1 MSNAPVAIIGI
12 GCRFPGADT
21 PKAFWD
27 LLTRGEDAVREVP
40 AERWDIDA
48 LYDPDSTQT
57 GKMMTRWGGFL
68 DGVAAF
74 DAPFFRISPR
84 EAARMDPQQRLLLE
98 ASWEALEDAGQVPE
112 TLAGSRTGVFVGIA
126 NSDASRLHLHDP
138 HGIDV
143 HTNTGSAYSIAAN
156 RLSYVYDFRGPS
168 LAIDTAC
175 SSSLVA
181 VHLACQS
188 LRSGESTLALAGGVN
203 LILTP
208 EITIGFSRLAAMAP
222 DGRCKAFDAKAN
234 GYVRSEGVGIVAL
247 KLLSQALEDGDPIV
261 AIIQGSAV
269 NQDGRSNGLTAP
281 NRWAQEA
288 VIAEAY
294 SNAGVAPGEVAYVEA
309 HGTGTLLGD
318 PIEAK
323 ALGAVLGKD
332 RPEGRPCILGS
343 VKTNI
348 GHTEA
353 AAGIAGLIKVALAL
367 KHRQIPPNLHFEEPN
382 PYIPFNELPLRVPT
396 VLEAWPDGPAIAGV
410 SSFGFGGTNAHV
422 VLSAAPAREAETPP
436 TPGAAL
442 LPLSAHGP
450 ESLGELARRHL
461 AHPAALADRAY
472 TASLRRSHLDHR
484 LAVVAASEAELSE
497 RVQAFLDGQAVEGVV
512 QGRKLPKKAQKLV
525 FVFPGQGSQWLGMGR
540 ELLATEPVFRDALE
554 RCDAA
559 MRPYSEGSLLERL
572 QSSGESGWLED
583 IQHVQPALFAIQV
596 ALAALWRSWG
606 ITPAAVVGH
615 SMGEV
620 AAAHMAGILSL
631 DDAARIICLRSR
643 LMRRCSGKGAMAVV
657 ELTLAEANEAL
668 KGFEDRL
675 SVAVSNGPRSTVLS
689 GEPEALR
696 QVLDGLEA
704 RGVFCRLVKV
714 DVASHSPQMDA
725 LRDDLLEALAPVRPQ
740 AARIPFMSTVEGRKL
755 DGTSL
760 DAEYWMRN
768 LREPVRFETAI
779 RLLAEEGLSRFLE
792 ISPHPVLTNA
802 VADCLRHA
810 GVDGKALPSLRR
822 DSERP
827 TLLESLG
834 NFFVEGFAI
843 DWKAVAPEGSCI
855 PLPTLP
861 WQHEVYRVV
870 PAATSRPQHGHPLLG
885 SRLRSSLQPGT
896 SFWEADLSLERQTY
910 LADHAV
916 MGSVILPGTAYV
928 EMAIA
933 AFQEAHGPA
942 PVTLTGVEFKKALFL
957 PAEGSRVIQTVL
969 SPDAEG
975 AAFSVS
981 SQREDDWTLHAT
993 GTIRRASAERPAA
1006 QDVEALL
1013 ARYPER
1019 LSGSELIRR
1028 LAERG
1033 LEYGPAFRGVDW
1045 LQFTDGERLGLSALG
1060 RVVLPQAL
1068 APERDRYRLHPAFL
1082 DACLH
1087 VLASRLPESAGAFL
1101 PVGIDSLTVHA
1112 PASGEVWSH
1121 AVLHEVTPTG
1131 IRGDVTLLDATGNVL
1146 VELVGLR
1153 LKPLVQA
1160 SDDGFYRVDWVASPR
1175 LDAVRLDAVRP
1186 DAPAP
1191 ASGTWL
1197 IVSDRQGVGQALGR
1211 LLETRSQ
1218 GVTVVSDVAD
1228 AVKALESS
1236 TFTGVVHLDSLDLG
1250 DAPALDMQSP
1260 GVMGLWS
1267 FVKRLLQLA
1276 EPPRLFMV
1284 TAGAQTAGAQSAGA
1298 AMQAPL
1304 WGFGRALANEHPEL
1318 KATLIDLEA
1327 LGPDGANPT
1336 GADPTGANPAD
1347 AASALLG
1354 ELLAAGPDDQ
1364 VALRADGRYVAKLAR
1379 FTPPHEAVSFREDGT
1394 YLITGGL
1401 GGLGL
1406 ETAQWMAENGAGTL
1420 VLVGRSA
1427 PRPDADA
1434 RLQALRAQ
1442 GIRVEVRQADV
1453 SDATSV
1459 AELFTSLQAL
1469 PPLRG
1474 IVHAAGVL
1482 ADATVLQMDAERV
1495 QAVMGPKVAGAWNLH
1510 QASMGYNLDCF
1521 VLFSSAAALFGSP
1534 GQCNYAA
1541 ANAYLDALAHARR
1554 ASGQVATSLNWGPF
1568 SQVGLAAQAENRGGR
1583 LTMQGIASLDPAG
1596 GMAAMARLLATP
1608 EAQVAVVPVDWRA
1621 FAGVAQRLP
1630 MIKRMASELLPTT
1643 EGRASTLDRDALSA
1657 LPPEEARQQ
1666 LEAYLAGILSRVLR
1680 VPAAKL
1686 DPQRSLHELGIDS
1699 LMATELRNAVEADL
1713 GLGLSVVKFLEGH
1726 GIAALAADLQAGL
1739 AGKAATGPAIDWE
1752 REITL
1757 DESIQAE
1764 GPPAGTPHAVFLTGA
1779 TGFLGPYLLRDLLRA
1794 TEATFHCLVRAGS
1807 AEQGKER
1814 IRETMARNDLWD
1826 DAFASRI
1833 VAVPGDLSKP
1843 RFGLSEEAFDT
1854 LARRVDVIYHSGAQP
1869 NHLYPYAALRAVH
1882 VQGVQDVLRLAAIG
1896 PVKPVHS
1903 LSTLNLYATEAYADA
1918 GVVTERDVPGHA
1930 TELFGGYAQSKW
1942 AGDRL
1947 VEAARDRGIPTT
1959 IYRPGFISGASDT
1972 GHSNLADMV
1981 CRLLKAC
1988 IELEAAPDVAM
1999 EIDWVP
2005 VDVVSGAIVALSLR
2019 PEAAN
2024 RAYHLVH
2031 AEPVAWR
2038 DVVAGLQHR
2047 GYPIRLLP
2055 YDAWK
2060 DALLAR
2066 AGHDAEHPL
2075 YPLVHMF
2082 TANPE
2087 GPTPLLEMFFQGRM
2101 PHFDCKETTRML
2113 EGKVA
2118 CPPLSA
2124 LMDTAFAYFLK
2135 TGFLSAPGG
2144 VVEHG

>member
-1 MSNAPVAIIGI
+1 MKHAPVAVIGI
-12 GCRFPGADT
+12 GCRFPGADS

-27 LLTRGEDAVREVP
+27 LLTRGGDAVREVP

-112 TLAGSRTGVFVGIA
+112 ALAGSRTGVFVGIA

-382 PYIPFNELPLRVPT
+382 PYIPFHELPLRVPT
-396 VLEAWPDGPAIAGV
+396 TLEAWPDGPAIAGV
-410 SSFGFGGTNAHV
+410 SSFGFGGTNAHI
-422 VLSAAPAREAETPP
+422 VLSAAPAREAEASP
-436 TPGAAL
+436 TPGAVL

-450 ESLGELARRHL
+450 DSLVELAKRHL
-461 AHPAALADRAY
+461 AHPAALADRAH
-472 TASLRRSHLDHR
+472 TASLRRSQLDHR
-484 LAVVAASEAELSE
+484 LAVVAASEAELAE
-497 RVQAFLDGQAVEGVV
+497 RLQAFLDGQAVEGLVH
-512 QGRKLPKKAQKLV
+512 GRKLPKKAQKLV

-554 RCDAA
+554 RCDEA

-572 QSSGESGWLED
+572 QSSGESAWLED

-606 ITPAAVVGH
+606 IVPAAVVGH

-620 AAAHMAGILSL
+620 AAAHVAGILSL

-657 ELTLAEANEAL
+657 ELTLAEAGEAL
-668 KGFEDRL
+668 EGFEDRL

-714 DVASHSPQMDA
+714 DVASHSPQMDV

-740 AARIPFMSTVEGRKL
+740 VARIPFMSTVEGRKL
-755 DGTSL
+755 DGMSL

-810 GVDGKALPSLRR
+810 GKDGKALPSLRR
-822 DSERP
+822 ESERP
-827 TLLESLG
+827 TILESLG
-834 NFFVEGFAI
+834 NFFVEGLAI

-861 WQHEVYRVV
+861 WQHELYRVV
-870 PAATSRPQHGHPLLG
+870 PAASSRPQHGHPLLG

-896 SFWEADLSLERQTY
+896 SFWETDLSLERQTF

-916 MGSVILPGTAYV
+916 MGTAVLPGTAYV

-933 AFQEAHGPA
+933 AFQEAHGPS

-957 PAEGSRVIQTVL
+957 PAEGARVIQTVL
-969 SPDAEG
+969 TPDGEG

-981 SQREDDWTLHAT
+981 SLREDDWTLHAT
-993 GTIRRASAERPAA
+993 GTIRRASTGRSETR
-1006 QDVEALL
+1006 DVETLL
-1013 ARYPER
+1013 AQYPER

-1045 LQFTDGERLGLSALG
+1045 LQFADGEALG
-1060 RVVLPQAL
+1060 RVILPQAL

-1087 VLASRLPESAGAFL
+1087 VLASRLPETAGAFL

-1112 PASGEVWSH
+1112 PASGEVYSH
-1121 AVLHEVTPTG
+1121 AILHEVTPTG

-1146 VELVGLR
+1146 VELLGLR

-1175 LDAVRLDAVRP
+1175 LDASAS
-1186 DAPAP
+1186 

-1197 IVSDRQGVGQALGR
+1197 IISDRQGVGQALGR
-1211 LLETRSQ
+1211 LLETRSL
-1218 GVTVVSDVAD
+1218 GVTVVSSVPEAE
-1228 AVKALESS
+1228 KALAAA
-1236 TFTGVVHLDSLDLG
+1236 TYTGVIHLDSLDLG
-1250 DAPALDMQSP
+1250 DAPDLNADSP
-1260 GVMGLWS
+1260 GIMGVWKLT
-1267 FVKRLLQLA
+1267 KRLLELA
-1276 EPPRLFMV
+1276 VPPRLFLV
-1284 TAGAQTAGAQSAGA
+1284 TAGAQPAGAHGA

-1304 WGFGRALANEHPEL
+1304 WGFGRTLANEHPEL
-1318 KATLIDLEA
+1318 KATLIDLDA
-1327 LGPDGANPT
+1327 HHPTGANPT
-1336 GADPTGANPAD
+1336 GATPAD

-1354 ELLAAGPDDQ
+1354 EVLAESADDQ
-1364 VALRADGRYVAKLAR
+1364 IALRADGRYVAKLAR

-1427 PRPDADA
+1427 PRPEAEA
-1434 RLQALRAQ
+1434 RLDALRAQ
-1442 GIRVEVRQADV
+1442 GTRVEVRQADV

-1459 AELFTSLQAL
+1459 AELFASLQAL

-1482 ADATVLQMDAERV
+1482 ADATVLQMDESQL

-1510 QASMGYNLDCF
+1510 QASLGCDLDCF

-1534 GQCNYAA
+1534 GQSNYAA

-1554 ASGQVATSLNWGPF
+1554 ASGRVATSLNWGPF
-1568 SQVGLAAQAENRGGR
+1568 SQVGLAAQAENRGDR
-1583 LTMQGIASLDPAG
+1583 LTMQGIASLDPAR
-1596 GMAAMARLLATP
+1596 GMAAMARLLATS

-1630 MIKRMASELLPTT
+1630 MIQRMASELLPAT
-1643 EGRASTLDRDALSA
+1643 EGRASTLDREALAA
-1657 LPPEEARQQ
+1657 LAPEEARQQ
-1666 LEAYLAGILSRVLR
+1666 LEAYLARILSRVLR
-1680 VPAAKL
+1680 VPAAKI

-1726 GIAALAADLQAGL
+1726 GIAALAGELQAGL
-1739 AGKAATGPAIDWE
+1739 AGEAASGPAIDWE

-1757 DESIQAE
+1757 DASIVAE

-1779 TGFLGPYLLRDLLRA
+1779 TGFLGPYLLRDLLKA
-1794 TEATFHCLVRAGS
+1794 SEATVHCLVRAKS
-1807 AEQGKER
+1807 AAQGQDR
-1814 IRETMARNDLWD
+1814 IREAMARIGLWE
-1826 DAFASRI
+1826 DAYASRI

-1843 RFGLSEEAFDT
+1843 RFGLSEEAFDA

-1882 VQGVQDVLRLAAIG
+1882 VQGVEDVLRLAALG

-1903 LSTLNLYATEAYADA
+1903 LSTLNLYATEAYAEA
-1918 GVVTERDVPGHA
+1918 GVVTERDLPGHA
-1930 TELFGGYAQSKW
+1930 TELYGGYAQSKW

-1988 IELEAAPDVAM
+1988 IELEAAPDVSM

-2055 YDAWK
+2055 YDEWK
-2060 DALLAR
+2060 AVLLAR

-2082 TANPE
+2082 TADAE

-2101 PHFDCKETTRML
+2101 PHFDCSETTRTL
-2113 EGKVA
+2113 AGKVA